1 MATIEKLIKAF
12 EALRVFQPA
21 TSAVE
26 EVVVKKKDQPLN
38 KKDKIQN
45 CNLIADCIC
54 ASNMRSVSD
63 FPKFLGIAIET
74 FLNLCDDPESDI
86 RMVADECLNKSIKTL
101 LETNLG
107 RLQVELYKEI
117 KKNGSSRCLRAAL
130 SRFSEMA
137 HLIRPQK
144 CRPYIVNLLPCV
156 ARICRREDEGI
167 QETMLASMMK
177 ICPALMVFA
186 TDTEVKMLIK
196 AFLPNLSSNL
206 APCRR
211 AAANCLTLICQY
223 SRNPPTFIEFLLVS
237 LLEIVLP
244 VEREL
249 EGRVLVG
256 VIMCIRNVIPLL
268 SGNSLEG
275 QGLKGSFGE
284 TKQQK
289 TETVSTEQI
298 ITVYQLLVYHLSH
311 SDHNIVNSCLEALQ
325 QLLRTPPTSLKT
337 VLTRDGGIKETFIY
351 KKDMKS
357 HTNVLAEVPST
368 SQLSVTSEDTGLDE
382 ESESCDI
389 KSQSGVSDTASSAYS
404 SEINQS
410 ESVLHEQSSADS
422 DTVKGSPES
431 VESENDLGVVITCD
445 SDYSNVEIGDIQDDK
460 SEQSVLSN
468 VNTGSRETLLSIK
481 SLSPTHNKIEGRLE
495 IIGQDMNGNPEIVE
509 PEINEPVPAV
519 VTESVENILD
529 KIGSE
534 TEGVPLVYCMR
545 VICGRFLL
553 SGKPGE
559 LMSDRR
565 VRVSVK
571 SLALGNVASAV
582 KLAPSLFLQKLQ
594 KTQGAEASAI
604 IRDIVLYASHPDPQL
619 KGNCSIIIGNLI
631 AAILT
636 EGRGNFDKWVKLH
649 TDKTGDLCLSSLV
662 ETLLFITEDS
672 SSVAARLA
680 VSALATCLPKL
691 IHSNH
696 GYLAIKAL
704 LKLLQVKNNSYWLV
718 KVEVMDLVKNL
729 DFMVI
734 RHLEHTCGAVKVGH
748 KQFLGP
754 LSLQDHI
761 LEEIVLVYIGDEDGR
776 VRKSAANTLVRLVK
790 QLFYPVDYPHQDPII
805 AVTRNNIDNFLV
817 PTLHDWCQQ
826 PPPPVQGLV
835 KPYHVTPRLV
845 VQSNVESVLS
855 RLVLSLMEK
864 LNMAKSKYLIAG
876 CCQALCMLSEV
887 YETSCYPHAWGCAV
901 PVPLLPKETT
911 SKYRRPPTRSLSGS
925 STFSLDELT
934 SSTGGG
940 PLPLILSLLT
950 SSSVTLDLTT
960 HQMVLQLAGNL
971 VAGSAYRCLKNQD
984 IDHQKSDG
992 QSEEGVWSA
1001 LSNRLL
1007 VPLIDHLLTHVAR
1020 ILNAFA
1026 HVIDEQQPG
1035 PPQMKT
1041 ALPSLPTAPSLSP
1054 IKRKAKGEKEAASA
1068 PNTPSQDA
1076 KSTAKPTQKEKEKEA
1091 EKERSKKDGLGTFYT
1106 VPHYVKFYEVLK
1118 GAYSNYKISLD
1129 LSVTDKFCAMLKTSL
1144 YVLSQ
1149 VLEVATLSDIG
1160 KYAEEFLNYL
1170 KSTITLEP
1178 TDTVLCVQQL
1188 LKALF
1193 GTNLCSQWEEHQ
1205 VQNLPRKQGK
1215 TTRLSGNKDGL
1226 YQCTFTQPYSQF
1238 TQALA
1243 AAAIKAVSPDYED
1256 TTGVLT
1262 WLKKCVE
1269 RKVPAILKPSSKADK
1284 TAIAAYIRL
1293 FEPLVIKALKQYTVT
1308 SSLPLQ
1314 QQVLDLLA
1322 QLVQL
1327 RVNYCL
1333 LDSDQV
1339 FIGFVIKQFEYIEE
1353 GQIRRSNTLVP
1364 NIFNFLVMLSYEK
1377 FHSKPVITMPKI
1389 IQLCDG
1395 IMASGLDPTTH
1406 AIPALQP
1413 IVHDLFLLRGASKSD
1428 ISKELET
1435 QREVIV
1441 SMLLRLI
1448 QYHQAIEMF
1457 VIVLQ
1462 QCHRES
1468 EERWKRLSRQVTD
1481 TVLPALAK
1489 QQIDLN
1495 GQVALD
1501 VVHRLFESVAPIVFR
1516 PVDILLKT
1524 LLMKPANI
1532 SNCKGLSRW
1541 MCLVLS
1547 VLRVLMAQTK
1557 EEVVLSRIHELGLK
1571 MHVLKT
1577 SDIEVTER
1585 DRDVVDSLSPEEI
1598 MARFFL
1604 QIIGLCVST
1613 INQESMQSGSGDGSC
1628 DFLSQQLSHLLMYIT
1643 HMFQSGSFRRVA
1655 TASVQQTRQRSLLC
1669 YYDIKA
1675 INQEFLLLGVTQPTL
1690 TLQWC
1695 NVLILLN
1702 FSDQSFWSDVV
1713 KTPKKYI
1720 MASSSSSVDEKTL
1733 EELGDTQQTV
1743 QTQRCCNDEILRRGG
1758 LILFCDYACE
1768 NLNDSEHMTWVLIN
1782 HVRDLIELSEEA
1794 PVQDFIGAI
1803 HRNSAA
1809 SSLFIQAI
1817 HARWED
1823 VTKPSLVRKT
1833 LKCLDAIHFSQSGAL
1848 LTLLIDKFLCSHHLA
1863 VSRACDSIACR
1874 RVEMLL
1880 AESPQERAKQLP
1892 LDDLDKLLI
1901 FMKNNKLISKHARL
1915 LSLLGK
1921 FRESIA
1927 DDTKSPILAEVSH
1940 SLKLPPLTG
1949 DLQLDKERYMYLVRE
1964 QCYAQNGSSRECA
1977 SLLQHLD
1984 YADMLVIMMTK
1995 EFNLNVMEECISI
2008 GTQRTLHKY
2017 SREAD
2022 IPSTGNQ
2029 SDEWMLDPLF
2039 QASQLTLMRH
2049 INNIVNMLPVPHEI
2063 VNFCDAKDVHM
2074 SKYLEKLEDFFSDS
2088 SSLDIVFTLTS
2099 SLLQYLVSISVFPWK
2114 PKVPAESQ
2122 NDVCRFC
2129 TFCMECVS
2137 WLLSNNHIPTAEQ
2150 LSTSLQCVRKVLQNP
2165 QLCSLIGQTDHVTWV
2180 CSITKTVYQIVST
2193 LCVLP
2198 GQQMCFHVR
2207 HEDTPT
2213 NSHKDDLHYLTQA
2226 CDEISELV
2234 QYVLNQSS
2242 LSGVNHGTTI
2252 LPNHLY
2258 SLICSLVIG
2267 LSRTP
2272 VLNSFARTPPIV
2284 WKMGWIPTPSGE
2296 PKTKLPPLPID
2307 LMLDKEVLRE
2317 FVNRISMIGWISRQQ
2332 FEETWMCLLG
2342 VLNPVSPEQHFSP
2355 EEEVE
2360 RTHCMVYAVRAITN
2374 MLVQTMIVPFPG
2386 NPTQGQFDIQPRD
2399 KPLAFLH
2406 TRCGKKL
2413 TVIRGVVEHEV
2424 LRFSA
2429 NNRRNTGPAAD
2440 SVKYMFDSNLERD
2453 TCIDDF
2459 TLGQVSIESIWSVV
2473 GVLESN
2479 MSDMSDTTDSIDSP
2493 VHQDTPLTNLA
2504 TSPSETTIT
2513 RDPSLSAGGLDVHSC
2528 LQFLLDL
2535 YRQWLIPN
2543 SSTKPPLML
2552 LNEVIKSVVC
2562 LSDLFAEREQF
2573 DWMLDTMFEVYKAH
2587 PGEDEISL
2595 QYLNVGIC
2603 KAAAVV
2609 GVDNTSAD
2617 RLIKII
2623 DNGLRSTHIP
2633 SKVSSLHGVL
2643 YLLEAG
2649 IPEVS
2654 KPLVPLITE
2663 FLLKTLTSVSQ
2674 QSVCSQKYLL
2684 TMWATSFYILENYNT
2699 DVKDTDFPTQILQLA
2714 ISMASSS
2721 EEGVS
2726 TTVYLAILKGLER
2739 LLLTDVLTSQDAE
2752 VIVKLSVDRLNYR
2765 LFRLCLPSPQRS
2777 LAALGLLFT
2786 CMYSGKQYDG
2796 YSPRPREH
2804 ETFNMEEPTNLLQ
2817 DPESLILAMERVT
2830 VLFDRIKKGYP
2841 YEARVIGRVLPA
2853 FLADFFPAQ
2862 DIMNKVIGEFLSSQ
2876 QPYPQLIAKVVFQV
2890 FSNLHDQRQHGLLR
2904 DWVMLSLSNF
2914 TQRTPV
2920 SMAMWS
2926 LTCFFISASTNPWLR
2941 NLLSYVLTRMG
2952 KIDVIDKHL
2961 FCLAGLE
2968 FFSQLTDETQ
2978 RRSFQSTFHT
2988 ASTNIHDSPYTEL
3001 LNCLPKS

>member
-1 MATIEKLIKAF
+1 MI
-12 EALRVFQPA
+12 
-21 TSAVE
+21 
-26 EVVVKKKDQPLN
+26 
-38 KKDKIQN
+38 
-45 CNLIADCIC
+45 
-54 ASNMRSVSD
+54 
-63 FPKFLGIAIET
+63 
-74 FLNLCDDPESDI
+74 
-86 RMVADECLNKSIKTL
+86 
-101 LETNLG
+101 
-107 RLQVELYKEI
+107 
-117 KKNGSSRCLRAAL
+117 
-130 SRFSEMA
+130 
-137 HLIRPQK
+137 
-144 CRPYIVNLLPCV
+144 
-156 ARICRREDEGI
+156 
-167 QETMLASMMK
+167 K

-186 TDTEVKMLIK
+186 TDTEVKVLIK
-196 AFLPNLSSNL
+196 AFLPNLKSNL
-206 APCRR
+206 ASCRR
-211 AAANCLTLICQY
+211 AAAMCLTLICQY

-237 LLEIVLP
+237 LLELVLP
-244 VEREL
+244 VERDI
-249 EGRVLVG
+249 EGPVLVG
-256 VIMCIRNVIPLL
+256 VIMCLRNLIPLL
-268 SGNSLEG
+268 SEHSLEA
-275 QGLKGSFGE
+275 QGMKGSFGE
-284 TKQQK
+284 TKPLK

-298 ITVYQLLVYHLSH
+298 ITVYQLLVHHLSH
-311 SDHNIVNSCLEALQ
+311 VDHNVVNSCLEALQ

-337 VLTRDGGIKETFIY
+337 VLTSDGGISETFIY
-351 KKDMKS
+351 KKDMKTHS
-357 HTNVLAEVPST
+357 NVLADVPST
-368 SQLSVTSEDTGLDE
+368 SQLSVASEDTGLDE

-404 SEINQS
+404 SEMDQS
-410 ESVLHEQSSADS
+410 ETKLQEISSADS
-422 DTVKGSPES
+422 ETVKENLENAELES
-431 VESENDLGVVITCD
+431 DLGVVINCD
-445 SDYSNVEIGDIQDDK
+445 EPEEYSNVEIGDLQEDK
-460 SEQSVLSN
+460 SEQSGLSN
-468 VNTGSRETLLSIK
+468 INTGSQETLLSIK
-481 SLSPTHNKIEGRLE
+481 SLSPTHKIEGRLE

-509 PEINEPVPAV
+509 PEFCELVSPMP
-519 VTESVENILD
+519 TESDVNILD

-559 LMSDRR
+559 LMPDRR

-571 SLALGNVASAV
+571 SLALGNVAYAV
-582 KLAPSLFLQKLQ
+582 RLAPSLFLQKLQ
-594 KTQGAEASAI
+594 KTSGHGSEESAI
-604 IRDIVLYASHPDPQL
+604 IRDILLYASHPDPQL
-619 KGNCSIIIGNLI
+619 KGTCSIIIGNLVS
-631 AAILT
+631 AVLT
-636 EGRGNFDKWVKLH
+636 EGRGDFDKWVKLNNEN
-649 TDKTGDLCLSSLV
+649 TGNLCLSSLV
-662 ETLLFITEDS
+662 DTLLFIAEDS

-680 VSALATCLPKL
+680 VSALGTCLPKL
-691 IHSNH
+691 LHSNH
-696 GYLAIKAL
+696 GNLAIKAL

-718 KVEVMDLVKNL
+718 KVEVMEFVRSL
-729 DFMVI
+729 DFKVMK
-734 RHLEHTCGAVKVGH
+734 HLENTCSAKFGQ

-761 LEEIVLVYIGDEDGR
+761 LEEVVLVYIGDEDGR
-776 VRKSAANTLVRLVK
+776 VRKAAAHTLVRLVK
-790 QLFYPVDYPHQDPII
+790 QLFYPVDFPHQDPVI
-805 AVTRNNIDNFLV
+805 AVARNNIDNFLF
-817 PTLHDWCQQ
+817 PTMHDWCQQ

-835 KPYHVTPRLV
+835 RPYHVAPRLV
-845 VQSNVESVLS
+845 VQSTMESVLS

-876 CCQALCMLSEV
+876 CCQALSMLSEV

-950 SSSVTLDLTT
+950 SSAVTFDLST

-984 IDHQKSDG
+984 VDHQKSDS
-992 QSEEGVWSA
+992 QSEEGAWSA

-1054 IKRKAKGEKEAASA
+1054 IKRKAKGEKEAGSA
-1068 PNTPSQDA
+1068 PNTQNQDV
-1076 KSTAKPTQKEKEKEA
+1076 KNTPKPTQKEKDKEA

-1144 YVLSQ
+1144 YVFSQ
-1149 VLEVATLSDIG
+1149 ILEVATLSDIG

-1170 KSTITLEP
+1170 KSTISLEP

-1205 VQNLPRKQGK
+1205 VQNQPRKPGK
-1215 TTRLSGNKDGL
+1215 ATRLSGNKDGL

-1314 QQVLDLLA
+1314 QQVLDLLS

-1395 IMASGLDPTTH
+1395 IMASGLDPTSH

-1495 GQVALD
+1495 SQVALD

-1532 SNCKGLSRW
+1532 STCKGLVRW

-1571 MHVLKT
+1571 LHVFQT
-1577 SDIEVTER
+1577 GESEITER
-1585 DRDVVDSLSPEEI
+1585 ERGVVDSLSPEEI
-1598 MARFFL
+1598 MARLFL
-1604 QIIGLCVST
+1604 QIIGHCIAM
-1613 INQESMQSGSGDGSC
+1613 INEVALQSGSGDTLC
-1628 DFLSQQLSHLLMYIT
+1628 NFLSQQLSHLLMYIT

-1655 TASVQQTRQRSLLC
+1655 TASVQQIKQRSLAC

-1675 INQEFLLLGVTQPTL
+1675 INHDFLLLGVTQPTL

-1695 NVLILLN
+1695 NVLILMN

-1720 MASSSSSVDEKTL
+1720 MASSSSSAEEKSP
-1733 EELGDTQQTV
+1733 EETDV
-1743 QTQRCCNDEILRRGG
+1743 QSPRAQRCCNDEILRRGG

-1823 VTKPSLVRKT
+1823 VTRPSLVRKT

-1848 LTLLIDKFLCSHHLA
+1848 LTLLIDKFLSTHHLA
-1863 VSRACDSIACR
+1863 VARACDNIACR

-1880 AESPQERAKQLP
+1880 AESPQERAQQLP
-1892 LDDLDKLLI
+1892 LEDLDKLLI
-1901 FMKNNKLISKHARL
+1901 FMKKNKLIAKHARL

-1927 DDTKSPILAEVSH
+1927 DDTKSPIPAEVSH
-1940 SLKLPPLTG
+1940 SLKLPPFIG
-1949 DLQLDKERYMYLVRE
+1949 DLQLEKDGYMSIVRE

-1984 YADMLVIMMTK
+1984 YADMLSVMMTK
-1995 EFNLNVMEECISI
+1995 EFNLNIMEECISI
-2008 GTQRTLHKY
+2008 GTQRTLQKY
-2017 SREAD
+2017 SRESD
-2022 IPSTGNQ
+2022 IPSTGNH
-2029 SDEWMLDPLF
+2029 SNEWMLDPLF

-2063 VNFCDAKDVHM
+2063 MNFYEAKDGHI
-2074 SKYLEKLEDFFSDS
+2074 SKYLEKLEDFFTDS
-2088 SSLDIVFTLTS
+2088 SSVDIVFTLTS

-2114 PKVPAESQ
+2114 PKVPTESQ

-2129 TFCMECVS
+2129 TFCLECVS
-2137 WLLSNNHIPTAEQ
+2137 WLLCSNNMPTAEQ
-2150 LSTSLQCVRKVLQNP
+2150 LSISLQCVRTVLQNP
-2165 QLCSLIGQTDHVTWV
+2165 QLCSLIGQTNHVTWV
-2180 CSITKTVYQIVST
+2180 CSISKTVHQIVSA

-2198 GQQMCFHVR
+2198 GQQMCVHVR

-2226 CDEISELV
+2226 CDEVSELV
-2234 QYVLNQSS
+2234 QYVLTQSS
-2242 LSGVNHGTTI
+2242 LSGMNHGTTV
-2252 LPNHLY
+2252 LPNNLS
-2258 SLICSLVIG
+2258 SLISSVVIG

-2317 FVNRISMIGWISRQQ
+2317 FVHRISIIGWISRQQ

-2374 MLVQTMIVPFPG
+2374 MLVQTMIVPSPG
-2386 NPTQGQFDIQPRD
+2386 NPTQGQFDVQPRD

-2429 NNRRNTGPAAD
+2429 NNRRNTGPSTD

-2453 TCIDDF
+2453 TSIDDF
-2459 TLGQVSIESIWSVV
+2459 TLGQVSVESIWSVV
-2473 GVLESN
+2473 GVLEPN

-2493 VHQDTPLTNLA
+2493 THQDTPLSNLA

-2543 SSTKPPLML
+2543 SNNKPPLML

-2595 QYLNVGIC
+2595 QYLTVGIC

-2609 GVDNTSAD
+2609 GVDNTSSD

-2623 DNGLRSTHIP
+2623 ENGLRSTHIP
-2633 SKVSSLHGVL
+2633 SKVSALHGVL

-2654 KPLVPLITE
+2654 KPLVPVITE

-2674 QSVCSQKYLL
+2674 QAVFSQKYLL
-2684 TMWATSFYILENYNT
+2684 TMWATAFYILENYNI
-2699 DVKDTDFPTQILQLA
+2699 DVKDTDFPSQILQLA

-2752 VIVKLSVDRLNYR
+2752 VIVKLSVDRL
-2765 LFRLCLPSPQRS
+2765 CLPSPQRS

-2786 CMYSGKQYDG
+2786 CMYSGKQYEG

-2804 ETFNMEEPTNLLQ
+2804 EAFNMEEPSSLLQ

-2952 KIDVIDKHL
+2952 KIELIDKHL
-2961 FCLAGLE
+2961 FCLAALE
-2968 FFSQLTDETQ
+2968 FFTQLTDETQ
-2978 RRSFQSTFHT
+2978 RRSFQATFHT
-2988 ASTNIHDSPYTEL
+2988 VSMNIQDSPYTEL